1 MTIFSRA
8 KISLGKNKDIHIKQI
23 KMDARIKYSI
33 LLIGV
38 GIILAFLPFNAAQ
51 TFQLKADELL
61 SLSGSGDMYFSVDQV
76 ARFVNN
82 EDSTIQIID
91 IRSAEQFR
99 ECNIPGSV
107 NIPFS
112 ELLNPLWEPTLNQK
126 EIKTI
131 FYGNG
136 NQTANYAWTIVTGMG
151 YSNSYVMKGGLN
163 EWFKTV
169 MLSQYSGEKITPAE
183 NARFENRLNARKI
196 FTQINS
202 LPDSLKTRFFD
213 AKRLTQSKLDGGCE

>member
-1 MTIFSRA
+1 
-8 KISLGKNKDIHIKQI
+8 
-23 KMDARIKYSI
+23 MDVRIKYSV

-61 SLSGSGDMYFSVDQV
+61 SQSVSGDMYFSVDQV

-82 EDSTIQIID
+82 EDSTVQIID
-91 IRSAEQFR
+91 LRNAEQFR

-112 ELLNPLWEPTLNQK
+112 DLLNPLWEPTLNQK
-126 EIKTI
+126 KIKTI

-136 NQTANYAWTIVTGMG
+136 DQTANYARTIVAGMG

-169 MLSQYSGEKITPAE
+169 MMSQYSGEKITPAE